1 MAEQEQRIHK
11 NFDAQAMGDLLG
23 TPPEL
28 IRDVAYGLGWGF
40 STEKDAA
47 KLEVFPD
54 EVFPN
59 VTRIVTDGARI
70 ELFGHTHE
78 ASATGIETHR
88 EEPHQEA
95 SLTRLP
101 DGGAVFTLY
110 VAGGEHTPAERGQP
124 VEPDAPQLAEGEGTS
139 TPTETSTEFIAR
151 DVKRHE
157 DLAAAQALL
166 NVNPD
171 TLARIGVS
179 EQAIAEARSLVTA
192 EESPTAWK
200 DTPAARVPARAPEES
215 REPAATPPGTSAPR
229 SARRGSRSQPAA
241 SERTNTRSGST
252 EGKERPIPAITG
264 RIGNIKPD
272 DPSHEVFSFYTTQK
286 GTSVGAFHLIE
297 DHADRPSTWHR
308 IQVYGDEAKILQQ
321 RVKYIELQMV
331 GDPVI

>member
-40 STEKDAA
+40 STGQDAA

-54 EVFPN
+54 EVFPR

-78 ASATGIETHR
+78 TSATGIETHR

-124 VEPDAPQLAEGEGTS
+124 VEPDAPQLAAGGSTS
-139 TPTETSTEFIAR
+139 TPPETSTEFIAR
-151 DVKRHE
+151 DAKRR
-157 DLAAAQALL
+157 DDVAAAQALL
-166 NVNPD
+166 NCPPAYL
-171 TLARIGVS
+171 TRIGVS
-179 EQAIAEARSLVTA
+179 EQMITEAQALVEAEKP
-192 EESPTAWK
+192 PTARQ
-200 DTPAARVPARAPEES
+200 DTPAARVPARTPEEP
-215 REPAATPPGTSAPR
+215 RETTAA
-229 SARRGSRSQPAA
+229 
-241 SERTNTRSGST
+241 
-252 EGKERPIPAITG
+252 
-264 RIGNIKPD
+264 
-272 DPSHEVFSFYTTQK
+272 
-286 GTSVGAFHLIE
+286 
-297 DHADRPSTWHR
+297 
-308 IQVYGDEAKILQQ
+308 
-321 RVKYIELQMV
+321 
-331 GDPVI
+331 

>member
-54 EVFPN
+54 EVFPR

-124 VEPDAPQLAEGEGTS
+124 VEPDAPQLAAGGSTS
-139 TPTETSTEFIAR
+139 TPPETSTEFIAR
-151 DVKRHE
+151 DVERRE
-157 DLAAAQALL
+157 NLAAARTLL
-166 NVNPD
+166 GVDPH
-171 TLARIGVS
+171 TLARFGVS
-179 EQAIAEARSLVTA
+179 EQAIDEARSLVEA
-192 EESPTAWK
+192 EEPPTARL
-200 DTPAARVPARAPEES
+200 DTPDARPTASTPERP
-215 REPAATPPGTSAPR
+215 RETAATPPGTRAQR

-241 SERTNTRSGST
+241 
-252 EGKERPIPAITG
+252 
-264 RIGNIKPD
+264 
-272 DPSHEVFSFYTTQK
+272 
-286 GTSVGAFHLIE
+286 
-297 DHADRPSTWHR
+297 
-308 IQVYGDEAKILQQ
+308 
-321 RVKYIELQMV
+321 
-331 GDPVI
+331 